1 MSSAAAAKAAALA
14 KEKAQCGV
22 IKTLMPIADP
32 KRELGFPLAPGE
44 GEAEI
49 HEHISLLLASQ
60 GMLAMSDESQHSSHP
75 VLDDSVKM
83 LSSSSADLVRNYRE
97 KTRLLEATVSAPIV
111 GRINKFITAELADTG
126 VPIPKV
132 PFKTLVLSKHGVA
145 RQLSFPLGS
154 NMHENEYVKSY
165 KIQDG
170 GVLHNPRFDKRTTAG
185 TFHIAD
191 NKDELIISSDKLT
204 VPKPVFARLLNEALN
219 PPESASLLPYTAP
232 PSPLAPVHFMCSLL
246 LRPIVVPEV
255 PGRTPVQTMETL
267 CLAPGSLV
275 SALDFL
281 ESVFGNAGDPFLPEN
296 DAALDPLHWTGHTG
310 LIVMAPHLNKVTK
323 KSLGLPK
330 WDEATEQQR
339 AQGMCWKTEDEC
351 YHNGKPFKVCYRTSE
366 GVILSIIADNY
377 FGYCKKEVK
386 SHISFAA
393 NLNGYAQ
400 EEHSGG
406 TLAFPRYSFG
416 GSANAEDE
424 AKQWP
429 HLAGYSFADAI
440 KLLGEDHVE
449 MKPEG
454 YAVDKRFPNIF
465 YVPEDSSFSLDQNTV
480 TFGNHKSIRLVPGK
494 IYMLPNGYRF
504 QAIHHPAAP
513 AWRLIGTDGRG
524 TMIHKPCTVS
534 GGGKSELSKNI
545 DGALMYGPLFVNDPA
560 KDFALVDEILSHNYS
575 KRYKDP
581 ERIDDRPLL
590 SSKRSIGSVIKLL
603 TPSDVYTD
611 EYNQWLEHFPSYI
624 FPVVYYVKRF
634 WTKQWGLDW
643 RSHFS
648 MDLING
654 SNGHEVKFDNRKICC
669 SFLRVGMSAKSDMW
683 RTFKARID
691 YIPCSK
697 VQMEDDISASITVPK
712 SWLPV
717 DKANPTQPP
726 RNMSQ
731 TSLSVSPET
740 RPISKTLAC
749 NCEFRLFQRPDDC
762 IHRGLD
768 TQCEADFVEPGNFI
782 ANFDPLT
789 VQQMDDIAE
798 DISGLEKFSKP
809 MRKFVV
815 KTAKR
820 VDDPAA
826 QKEFFVCSAYT
837 RRIGDKRSANPRYL
851 QVRPDAV
858 NAEDTYA
865 SDISM
870 RLFHRVGRDEPLA
883 IPVDI
888 IMLGRRISVP
898 KPGLPNLCC
907 YNPLHY
913 QDLPELFMD
922 LICCISGTSPSTTGA
937 GSEGALTKGPFN
949 ALPFSAD
956 LNNLLVSYILTGLGG
971 WSTPTGQIGPHKA
984 FGHDI
989 SFLAPE
995 VMSRMKAFERDPAY
1009 LKEHG
1014 YLERV
1019 KDFEYKGEVIQASRL
1034 GWRITRKFTH
1044 FFGRVFDY
1052 PDVFEDDVLHPEK
1065 QDMDS
1070 FVEAVKSLVE
1080 CQRVIGQNYFN
1091 DGTEPML
1098 CPPLRAI
1105 VNIMVHGNYKGKTL
1119 ADPEIRNMFT
1129 LKTMLASKWY
1139 RARLEHQQEVD
1150 IRNWKKKVEG
1160 LSAFVSNPANEEPVK
1175 LLHLMDRLT
1184 EAQKKLAEVSDPK
1197 YPDTLVGTIGCDL
1210 LRPLPD
1216 DDS

>member
-1 MSSAAAAKAAALA
+1 MSAAAKNAAQA
-14 KEKAQCGV
+14 KEFAQCEV
-22 IKTLMPIADP
+22 VKTLMPIDDP

-44 GEAEI
+44 GEAEL

-60 GMLAMSDESQHSSHP
+60 GMLAMSDETQHSSHP

-97 KTRLLEATVSAPIV
+97 KTRLLEANVSAPIV
-111 GRINKFITAELADTG
+111 GRINKFITSVLSDTG
-126 VPIPKV
+126 VPVPKV
-132 PFKTLVLSKHGVA
+132 PFKTLVLSKHGVS
-145 RQLSFPLGS
+145 RQLSFPLGANS
-154 NMHENEYVKSY
+154 HVNEYVASY

-191 NKDELIISSDKLT
+191 CKDELIISSDKLT
-204 VPKPVFARLLNEALN
+204 VPKAVFARMLNEALN
-219 PPESASLLPYTAP
+219 PPEKDSLLPYTAP
-232 PSPLAPVHFMCSLL
+232 PSPLAPVHAMCSLL
-246 LRPIVVPEV
+246 LRPVVVPEV
-255 PGRTPVQTMETL
+255 PGVSPVQTMEVL

-275 SALDFL
+275 SCLDFL

-351 YHNGKPFKVCYRTSE
+351 YHNGKPFKVCLRTKE
-366 GVILSIIADNY
+366 GIILSIIADNY

-386 SHISFAA
+386 SHLSFAA

-416 GSANAEDE
+416 ASANAEDE

-429 HLAGYSFADAI
+429 HLAGYTFADAV
-440 KLLGEDHVE
+440 KLLGEEHIKME
-449 MKPEG
+449 PEG
-454 YAVDKRFPNIF
+454 YAVDKRFPNVI

-480 TFGNHKSIRLVPGK
+480 TFAGGQKSIRLVPGK
-494 IYMLPNGYRF
+494 TYILPNGYRF

-524 TMIHKPCTVS
+524 TMLHKPCTVS

-545 DGALMYGPLFVNDPA
+545 DGALMYGPLFVNDPE
-560 KDFALVDEILSHNYS
+560 KDFALVDEILSYDYS
-575 KRYKDP
+575 KRYKDA
-581 ERIDDRPLL
+581 ERVDDRPLL
-590 SSKRSIGSVIKLL
+590 SGKRSIGSVIKLL

-611 EYNQWLEHFPSYI
+611 EYNKWLQHFPSYI

-634 WTKQWGLDW
+634 WTKQWGLNW
-643 RSHFS
+643 RAHFS

-654 SNGHEVKFDNRKICC
+654 SNGHEVKFDNRKICA
-669 SFLRVGMSAKSDMW
+669 SFLRVGMSPHSDMW
-683 RTFKARID
+683 RTFKTRID
-691 YIPCSK
+691 YIPCTK
-697 VQMEDDISASITVPK
+697 VQMEDDISASVTVPSK
-712 SWLPV
+712 WLPA

-731 TSLSVSPET
+731 QSLKVSKDT
-740 RPISKTLAC
+740 APISKTIAT

-782 ANFDPLT
+782 ANFEPMT
-789 VQQMDDIAE
+789 VKQIDEIAE

-809 MRKFVV
+809 MKKFVV

-820 VDDPAA
+820 AGEPGAEKD
-826 QKEFFVCSAYT
+826 FYVCSAYT
-837 RRIGDKRSANPRYL
+837 RLVNGKRSANPRYL

-858 NAEDTYA
+858 NAEETYVA
-865 SDISM
+865 DISM
-870 RLFHRVGRDEPLA
+870 RLFHRVGRNEPLA
-883 IPVDI
+883 IPVDL

-971 WSTPTGQIGPHKA
+971 WSTPTGQIGPKKA

-995 VMSRMKAFERDPAY
+995 VMSRMKNFERDPEY
-1009 LKEHG
+1009 LKEKG
-1014 YLERV
+1014 YLERM
-1019 KDFEYKGEVIQASRL
+1019 KDYEYKGELIQASRL

-1065 QDMDS
+1065 QDPDS
-1070 FVEAVKSLVE
+1070 FAEAVKSLVE
-1080 CQRVIGQNYFN
+1080 VQKVIGQNYFN

-1119 ADPEIRNMFT
+1119 ADPEIRDMFT
-1129 LKTMLASKWY
+1129 LKNMLASKWY

-1150 IRNWKKKVEG
+1150 IQTWKKKVEC
-1160 LSAFVSNPANEEPVK
+1160 LSAFVLNPANDEPVK
-1175 LLHLMDRLT
+1175 LLHLKDRLDAA
-1184 EAQKKLAEVSDPK
+1184 EKKLKEVSAPD

-1216 DDS
+1216 DDN

>member
-1 MSSAAAAKAAALA
+1 MSAAAKAKALA
-14 KEKAQCGV
+14 KEQGQCAV
-22 IKTLMPIADP
+22 IKTLMPVSDP

-44 GEAEI
+44 GEAEL

-60 GMLAMSDESQHSSHP
+60 GMLAMSDAQKSAHP
-75 VLDDSVKM
+75 VMDDSVKM
-83 LSSSSADLVRNYRE
+83 LSSSAADLVRNYRE

-111 GRINKFITAELADTG
+111 GRINKFINSELADTG
-126 VPIPKV
+126 VSPLPKV
-132 PFKTLVLSKHGVA
+132 PFKTLVLSKHGVS

-191 NKDELIISSDKLT
+191 GNEELIISSDKLT
-204 VPKPVFARLLNEALN
+204 VPKAVFTRMLAAALN

-232 PSPLAPVHFMCSLL
+232 PSPLAPVHAMCSLL

-255 PGRTPVQTMETL
+255 PGRSPVQTMEVL
-267 CLAPGSLV
+267 VLAPGSLV
-275 SALDFL
+275 SCLDFV

-296 DAALDPLHWTGHTG
+296 DAALDPMHWTGHTG

-323 KSLGLPK
+323 KALGLPQ
-330 WDEATEQQR
+330 WDAATEQQR

-351 YHNGKPFKVCYRTSE
+351 YHNGKPFKVCCRTKE

-429 HLAGYSFADAI
+429 HLAGYSFADAV
-440 KLLGEDHVE
+440 KLLGAENLD

-454 YAVDKRFPNIF
+454 YAVDKRFPNIV
-465 YVPEDSSFSLDQNTV
+465 YMPEDAAFSLDQNTI
-480 TFGNHKSIRLVPGK
+480 TFGGGKHAIRLVPGK
-494 IYMLPNGYRF
+494 VYMLPNGYRF

-513 AWRLIGTDGRG
+513 VWRLIGTDGRG
-524 TMIHKPCTVS
+524 TMLHKPCTVS
-534 GGGKSELSKNI
+534 GGGKSELSKAI
-545 DGALMYGPLFVNDPA
+545 DGALMYGPLFVNDPE
-560 KDFALVDEILSHNYS
+560 KDFALVDEILAYDYS

-581 ERIDDRPLL
+581 ERVDARPLL

-611 EYNQWLEHFPSYI
+611 EYNRWLEHFPSYI

-634 WTKQWGLDW
+634 WTKQWGLNW

-654 SNGHEVKFDNRKICC
+654 SNGHEVKLDNRKICC
-669 SFLRVGMSAKSDMW
+669 SFLRVGMSPQSDMW
-683 RTFKARID
+683 RTFKTRID
-691 YIPCSK
+691 YIPCAK
-697 VQMEDDISASITVPK
+697 VQMEDDISASVTVPN

-731 TSLSVSPET
+731 SKLHVST
-740 RPISKTLAC
+740 DARPISKTIAT

-762 IHRGLD
+762 VHPGLD
-768 TQCEADFVEPGNFI
+768 TQCEADLVMPGNFV
-782 ANFDPLT
+782 ANFEPKT
-789 VQQMDDIAE
+789 VHQIDEIAE
-798 DISGLEKFSKP
+798 DISGLERFSKP
-809 MRKFVV
+809 MKKFLV
-815 KTAKR
+815 KTAHR
-820 VDDPAA
+820 VDEPAA
-826 QKEFFVCSAYT
+826 QKEFFVCSAFT
-837 RRIGDKRSANPRYL
+837 RLVNGKPSANPRYL

-858 NAEDTYA
+858 EAEETYA
-865 SDISM
+865 SDIAL

-883 IPVDI
+883 LPVDV

-922 LICCISGTSPSTTGA
+922 LICCVSGTSPSTTGA

-971 WSTPTGQIGPHKA
+971 WSTPTGQIGPKKA

-995 VMSRMKAFERDPAY
+995 VMSRMKKFERDPAY

-1019 KDFEYKGEVIQASRL
+1019 QDFEYKGEKIEASRL

-1070 FVEAVKSLVE
+1070 FAEAVKSLVE
-1080 CQRVIGQNYFN
+1080 VQRIIGQNYFK

-1098 CPPLRAI
+1098 CPPLRAL

-1119 ADPEIRNMFT
+1119 ADPEIRDMFT
-1129 LKTMLASKWY
+1129 LKHMLASKWY
-1139 RARLEHQQEVD
+1139 RARLVHQQEID
-1150 IRNWKKKVEG
+1150 IQTWKKKVDS
-1160 LSAFVSNPANEEPVK
+1160 LSAFVLNTANEEPVR
-1175 LLHLMDRLT
+1175 LLHLDERL
-1184 EAQKKLAEVSDPK
+1184 AQAEKKLAEVSDPK

-1216 DDS
+1216 DDN